1 MQQNNGLDKNQLI
14 SFALFS
20 MLLIGFMFYFQ
31 NKQQNEEQ
39 LKEGEKSAKITQTV
53 QQNPAKPAIATN
65 LNDSVKT
72 ASIQSIELKN
82 KELTLGIS
90 TLGGQ
95 ISTVQ
100 LNEYKAYDKAAD
112 KNDKPLLLLDKNNSA
127 YGFQFKDK
135 TGKVFSTKDLV
146 FSPSQKGNSV
156 TMQANVNGA
165 IIQFTYT
172 LLDKYTV
179 DFDVKTQGLSQL
191 IQEQKANFIW
201 DYNVRGQEK
210 GRSQEQTHTEFNYT
224 FNNYKSFDYDGRTT
238 MDEAS
243 ETLNWLAIKQQFFG
257 AVIEPQNGFKNSK
270 GNQEM
275 IEDGEFLKKFNFDG
289 QVALAGNE
297 LNQNF
302 KWYFM
307 PLDLELLK
315 SYEGKNFDELLPL
328 GWSFIGTM
336 NRWFFIPMYNF
347 ISSWGI
353 AAGWVIF
360 LMTIFVK
367 IILSPVMFKQ
377 HKLSAM
383 MRVIRPEIDEV
394 NAKYKDADP
403 MKRQQ
408 ETMAVYR
415 KAGVNQMAGC
425 LPGLL
430 QVPIFYAL
438 FRFFPNMIDLRGK
451 SFWFAKDLTAYDDVI
466 KLPFHIPFL
475 QDHLSIFAIACT
487 AVILI
492 YTIMTAGNIQQPTQP
507 GMPNMKVLMY
517 IFPVT
522 FLFFLNTSAS
532 GLSWYYF
539 VSNAINI
546 LIILV
551 INYWILDEKKIHAQ
565 IQANK
570 QKEPKP
576 EGKFQKRMREMMEK
590 AQEQQKMQQQQAAK
604 GKKK

>member
-20 MLLIGFMFYFQ
+20 LILIGAMFYFQ
-31 NKQQNEEQ
+31 SKSAKEQQ
-39 LKEGEKSAKITQTV
+39 LKEAENKTAVTQSA
-53 QQNPAKPAIATN
+53 PANNTKPAIATN

-72 ASIQSIELKN
+72 ASIQQVQLKN
-82 KELTLGIS
+82 KELTVGIS

-100 LNEYKAYDKAAD
+100 LNEYKAYNKETDV
-112 KNDKPLLLLDKNNSA
+112 NDKQLLLFDKNNST

-135 TGKVFSTKDLV
+135 IGKAFNTKDLV
-146 FSPSQKGNSV
+146 FSPSQNGNTV

-165 IIQFTYT
+165 VIQFIYT
-172 LLDKYTV
+172 LMDKYTV
-179 DFDVKTQGLSQL
+179 DFNVKTQGLANLVSD
-191 IQEQKANFIW
+191 QKANFVW
-201 DYNVRGQEK
+201 DYNVREMEK
-210 GRSQEQTHTEFNYT
+210 GRSQEQTHTEFNYA
-224 FNNYKSFDYDGRTT
+224 FEDYKSFDYDGRTT
-238 MDEAS
+238 MEEPE
-243 ETLNWLAIKQQFFG
+243 ETLNWLAVKQQFFS
-257 AVIEPQNGFKNSK
+257 AVIEPQNGFKNSN
-270 GNQEM
+270 GVQES
-275 IEDGEFLKKFNFDG
+275 IDEGEFLKKFSFNG
-289 QVALAGNE
+289 QVDLAANE

-307 PLDLELLK
+307 PLDLPLLK
-315 SYEGKNFDELLPL
+315 SYNKNFDELLPL
-328 GWSFIGTM
+328 GWSFIGSL
-336 NRWFFIPMYNF
+336 NRWFFIPMYNL
-347 ISSWGI
+347 ISSWGL

-360 LMTIFVK
+360 LMTIIVK

-383 MRVIRPEIDEV
+383 MKVIRPEIDAV
-394 NAKYKDADP
+394 NEKFKGADA
-403 MKRQQ
+403 MKKQQ

-425 LPGLL
+425 LPGLI

-475 QDHLSIFAIACT
+475 GEHLSLFAIACT
-487 AVILI
+487 VVILI
-492 YTIMTAGNIQQPTQP
+492 YTIMTAGNIQQPTQE

-517 IFPVT
+517 IFPIT

-551 INYWILDEKKIHAQ
+551 IKYWILDEKKIHAQ

-570 QKEPKP
+570 VKGPKP

-590 AQEQQKMQQQQAAK
+590 AQEQQKIQQQQT
-604 GKKK
+604 KKK